1 MWLLNSIKIS
11 IMWNELK
18 KLDNK
23 YMAIVPSNWKKQN
36 SSRTVWFYPINNS
49 KNNQSTTIDFSQGIK
64 LCLRYKGEDKELVLA
79 FFDAK
84 DTELIKRY
92 VRLCGFDESIIKS

>member
-1 MWLLNSIKIS
+1 MCLLKSIKTL

-23 YMAIVPSNWKKQN
+23 YMAIVPSTWKKQN
-36 SSRTVWFYPINNS
+36 SSRTVWFYPINDS
-49 KNNQSTTIDFSQGIK
+49 KNNQLTTVDFSTGIK
-64 LCLRYKGEDKELVLA
+64 LCLRYKGIDKELVLA

-84 DTELIKRY
+84 DIELIKRY
-92 VRLCGFDESIIKS
+92 IRLCGFDESIIKS

>member
-49 KNNQSTTIDFSQGIK
+49 KNNQ
-64 LCLRYKGEDKELVLA
+64 
-79 FFDAK
+79 
-84 DTELIKRY
+84 
-92 VRLCGFDESIIKS
+92 

>member
-1 MWLLNSIKIS
+1 MWLLKSIKIS

-49 KNNQSTTIDFSQGIK
+49 KNNQSTTIDLSQVIK